1 MSAPPSERGQA
12 LWPLGWTGALANWIA
27 FASLNGGLFTRR
39 QIATYL
45 RVGRVQALRRVREM
59 TAGRI
64 ALEETVEGRRICRI
78 TKPRIYKALG
88 LSPTR
93 GRPVLRRHAA
103 MRRLLTLD
111 YAIDHRR
118 LPWLPTAAEKV
129 EAFEALGIARDV
141 LPSRRH
147 GVPDIGTR
155 TAYFQHE
162 FPIALDGHR
171 ALFAFVDPGFSSGE
185 SLRRWGKM
193 HRPLWDALRERGRAI
208 EIVAAVRSV
217 RELQRARG
225 TLENWSRPLP
235 IPASADGRP
244 VREEIERIEGAV
256 LRWDEAV
263 IREYGGIR
271 NALGR
276 LADLRRGGGSARNGP
291 AIDAFDTWRSTRLP
305 GEWL

>member
-1 MSAPPSERGQA
+1 MSTPPSKRGKA
-12 LWPLGWTGALANWIA
+12 LWPLGWTGALADWIA

-39 QIATYL
+39 QIAAHL
-45 RVGRVQALRRVREM
+45 RVGRAQAHRRVREM
-59 TAGRI
+59 MEGKI

-78 TKPRIYKALG
+78 TKPRIYRALG

-129 EAFEALGIARDV
+129 EAFEALGIARDI

-147 GVPDIGTR
+147 GVPGLGAR

-162 FPIALDGHR
+162 YPIALDDDR
-171 ALFAFVDPGFSSGE
+171 ARFTFVDPGFTSGE
-185 SLRRWGKM
+185 SLRRWGRM

-225 TLENWSRPLP
+225 TLEHWSRPLRTP
-235 IPASADGRP
+235 TSADGRR

-256 LRWDEAV
+256 LRWDDAV

-271 NALGR
+271 SALRR
-276 LADLRRGGGSARNGP
+276 LADLRRGAGAARTRP

-305 GEWL
+305 GTWL

>member
-1 MSAPPSERGQA
+1 MSTPPSKRGKA
-12 LWPLGWTGALANWIA
+12 LWPLGWTGALADWIA

-39 QIATYL
+39 QIAAYL
-45 RVGRVQALRRVREM
+45 RVGRAQAHRRVREM
-59 TAGRI
+59 TEGKI

-111 YAIDHRR
+111 YMIDHRR
-118 LPWLPTAAEKV
+118 LPWLPTATEKV
-129 EAFEALGIARDV
+129 EAFEALGIARDI

-147 GVPDIGTR
+147 GVPDLGAR

-162 FPIALDGHR
+162 YPIALDDDR
-171 ALFAFVDPGFSSGE
+171 ARFTFVDPGFSSGE
-185 SLRRWGKM
+185 SLRRWGRM

-208 EIVAAVRSV
+208 EVVAAVRSV

-225 TLENWSRPLP
+225 TLEHWSRPLRTR
-235 IPASADGRP
+235 ASADGRP
-244 VREEIERIEGAV
+244 AREEIERIEGAV
-256 LRWDEAV
+256 LRWDDAL

-271 NALGR
+271 NALRR
-276 LADLRRGGGSARNGP
+276 LADLRRGEGSARTRP
-291 AIDAFDTWRSTRLP
+291 TIDVFDTWRSTRLP
-305 GEWL
+305 GTWL